1 MALADITG
9 KLENILTGLTK
20 DLNKVGRGNK
30 SAAQRVRVGTI
41 KLEKIAKIFRKE
53 SVDAEKAALKKIK
66 KAKKKKR

>member
-1 MALADITG
+1 MALADTTG
-9 KLENILTGLTK
+9 KLENILEGLAK

-41 KLEKIAKIFRKE
+41 KLEKVAKLFRKE
-53 SVDAEKAALKKIK
+53 SVDAEKAILRKQK